1 MKSSTGGLL
10 NNRFNKSRLLALA
23 LLLGVCALLYL
34 LVITPLVRIS
44 GDYGES
50 IEDLEFKLQRFRKV
64 AAERDYWLGRLEEIK
79 QQSADKEQ
87 FISRDTAALA
97 SADLQTL
104 IKKTVTDAGGELIST
119 QVIPERKDQQFTRIA
134 VKVRMTGSTVVLREV
149 LYAFE
154 TGNPILF
161 VENLN
166 LRPIRIGQPHMPGGK
181 PAKIPDRLSVDFDV
195 VGYMRAG

>member
-1 MKSSTGGLL
+1 MGGLL
-10 NNRFNKSRLLALA
+10 KTQLSKSRLLALA
-23 LLLGVCALLYL
+23 LLLGVVALFYL
-34 LVITPLVRIS
+34 VLVTPLLEVRGSNAETIQ
-44 GDYGES
+44 
-50 IEDLEFKLQRFRKV
+50 DLEFRLQRFRKV
-64 AAERDYWLGRLEEIK
+64 AAEKEYWLGLLEEIK
-79 QQSADKEQ
+79 EQGKDREQ

-119 QVIPERKDQQFTRIA
+119 QVFPERKQDQFTRIA

-154 TGNPILF
+154 TGTPILF
-161 VENLN
+161 IENLN
-166 LRPIRIGQPHMPGGK
+166 LRPIRLGQLREPGGK
-181 PAKIPDRLSVDFDV
+181 ASKIPDRLSVDFDV

>member
-1 MKSSTGGLL
+1 MGGFLKL
-10 NNRFNKSRLLALA
+10 QLNKSRLLALA
-23 LLLGVCALLYL
+23 LLLGVFVLVYL
-34 LVITPLVRIS
+34 AVVTPLMEI
-44 GDYGES
+44 GGGYADS
-50 IEDLEFKLQRFRKV
+50 IHDLEFRLQRFRKV
-64 AAERDYWLGRLEEIK
+64 GAEKDHWLGLLEQIK
-79 QQSADKEQ
+79 QQGKDKEQ

-104 IKKTVTDAGGELIST
+104 IKKTVTNAGGELIST
-119 QVIPERKDQQFTRIA
+119 QVIPERKQDQFTRIA

-161 VENLN
+161 IENLN
-166 LRPIRIGQPHMPGGK
+166 LRPIRLGAIRQPGVKVP
-181 PAKIPDRLSVDFDV
+181 KIPDRLSIDFDV